1 MWWIAA
7 MGMDEDDGFTHLH
20 RSVSLEITNGDGI
33 MRGIPDEISVKKV
46 HAWGINRDFEK
57 VMYAILL
64 LMGVTLTIMET
75 VMFRKRDNTSS
86 KK

>member
-1 MWWIAA
+1 
-7 MGMDEDDGFTHLH
+7 
-20 RSVSLEITNGDGI
+20 
-33 MRGIPDEISVKKV
+33 VKKV